1 VILLF
6 LFELITDLSL
16 GSANRSFYML
26 ARMFFAGYFLK
37 PFDVY
42 GRERIFLHCCLLSG
56 RTQPPQLVELAI
68 VL

>member
-1 VILLF
+1 VSLLF
-6 LFELITDLSL
+6 RLELITDFSFE
-16 GSANRSFYML
+16 SMNRSFYML
-26 ARMFFAGYFLK
+26 AKMFFAGYFLK

-42 GRERIFLHCCLLSG
+42 GRERTFLHCCLLSG